1 MREEGTMN
9 FVRAYEY
16 LTKARAKLFDWIRP
30 LSQEQYTHEFPFAH
44 HTLQAAMVEMARAEW
59 LYATRLQRETVP
71 PREQWPISV
80 QRQPTFPELE
90 VAWSAQAPVT
100 ARTLAEITDWDTPFE
115 YSVSER
121 GKKIIITVTPAD
133 VATQL
138 CFHEVHHRAQAM
150 AMLRQLG
157 VEAQNL
163 DYSIF
168 MYGRRE
174 EPA

>member
-1 MREEGTMN
+1 MN
-9 FVRAYEY
+9 FVRAHDY
-16 LTKARAKLFDWIRP
+16 LTKARARLFDWVRP
-30 LSQEQYTHEFPFAH
+30 LSQEQYTREFPFAL
-44 HTLQAAMVEMARAEW
+44 HTLQATMVEMAVAEW
-59 LYATRLQRETVP
+59 LYTRRLQRESDP
-71 PREQWPISV
+71 PRDQRPISV
-80 QRQPTFPELE
+80 KRQPTFSDLE
-90 VAWSAQAPVT
+90 AAWTAQAPET
-100 ARTLAEITDWDTPFE
+100 RRTLAAITDWETPFE
-115 YSVSER
+115 YRVSQPD
-121 GKKIIITVTPAD
+121 KTIVITATPAD

-163 DYSIF
+163 DYSVL

>member
-1 MREEGTMN
+1 MN
-9 FVRAYEY
+9 FVRTYEY

-44 HTLQAAMVEMARAEW
+44 HTLQATMVEMARAEW
-59 LYATRLQRETVP
+59 IYATRLQRETVL

-90 VAWSAQAPVT
+90 AAWSAHAPVT
-100 ARTLAEITDWDTPFE
+100 TRTLAEIADWETPFE
-115 YSVSER
+115 YRVTQPN
-121 GKKIIITVTPAD
+121 KTIVFTVTPAD

-157 VEAQNL
+157 VAAQNL
-163 DYSIF
+163 DYNAF

>member
-1 MREEGTMN
+1 MN

-16 LTKARAKLFDWIRP
+16 LTKTRAKLFDWIRP
-30 LSQEQYTHEFPFAH
+30 LSQEQYTHEFPFAL
-44 HTLQAAMVEMARAEW
+44 HTIRATMLELARAEW
-59 LYATRLQRETVP
+59 LYITRLQRETIP

-80 QRQPTFPELE
+80 ERQATFPELE
-90 VAWSAQAPVT
+90 AVWRAQWPET
-100 ARTLAEITDWDTPFE
+100 KRTLAGITDWDTPFE
-115 YSVSER
+115 YRVSQPER
-121 GKKIIITVTPAD
+121 TIIITTTPAD

-150 AMLRQLG
+150 AMLRHLG